1 MNPSLFPV
9 RRPRSRRYLSGCL
22 FLLLL
27 LQAAAA
33 CAHLS
38 GFTDTSIQIAQPGV
52 KIIYTL
58 PSDNLI
64 ELESQPRGEGAKPL
78 SPDAYLDAVVQ
89 GWSVHAKRRPC
100 FLREREASALR
111 TIESYS
117 YTLRF
122 ECPQGFDELVIRYSL
137 FGEQWRGEQN
147 FTRVFMAGEQL
158 RMRFTFDKKEL
169 TLTVPQ
175 LLSSWGK
182 TLHEDFY
189 AVDPNRK
196 LRKDAWTGFAN
207 SPTTENASWW
217 QDLWRTDP
225 GFITL
230 GLKHILEGA
239 DHILF
244 IVGLLLVPAGWA
256 RLAGLVTSFTVAHS
270 ITLALSSLHVIALP
284 PSLTEPLVALTVAAI
299 GVENILRTRWSMSS
313 AEHVAHIRSQ
323 TSRRW
328 LTTFAFGLIHGV
340 GLSYVLA
347 EMGLGDD
354 LAGTLLFFNVGVEL
368 GQLSIVALCLPLT
381 LLLFKRDWGLRA
393 STVLSGALTVIGL
406 CWFVQR
412 VAA

>member
-1 MNPSLFPV
+1 MSHA
-9 RRPRSRRYLSGCL
+9 RRLGSRRYLPSCL

-58 PSDNLI
+58 PADNLL
-64 ELESQPRGEGAKPL
+64 ELDPQPRGESAAPKAPA
-78 SPDAYLDAVVQ
+78 AYLDAVVQ

-111 TIESYS
+111 AIESYQF
-117 YTLRF
+117 TLRF

-158 RMRFTFDKKEL
+158 RLRFTFDKKEL
-169 TLTVPQ
+169 VLTVPE
-175 LLSSWGK
+175 LLSGWGK
-182 TLHEDFY
+182 PLQADFF

-196 LRKDAWTGFAN
+196 LRKDSWTGFA
-207 SPTTENASWW
+207 SSSTTANVSWW

-225 GFITL
+225 GFISL

-256 RLAGLVTSFTVAHS
+256 RLAGLVTAFTLAHS
-270 ITLALSSLHVIALP
+270 ITLALSALHVIALP
-284 PSLTEPLVALTVAAI
+284 PALTEPLVALTVAAI
-299 GVENILRTRWSMSS
+299 GIENVIRTRWSLGG
-313 AEHVAHIRSQ
+313 AEQIATIRSRP
-323 TSRRW
+323 SHRW

-368 GQLSIVALCLPLT
+368 GQLCIVALCLPLT
-381 LLLFKRDWGLRA
+381 FLLFKRNWGLRA
-393 STVLSGALTVIGL
+393 STMLSCALAVIGL

-412 VAA
+412 LAA